1 MRPAIVGAIAIVVV
15 SIGTGGS
22 AAEPSAATSS
32 AAKPASAAQV
42 SPAAYQVEMREAWI
56 PMPDGVR
63 LAADLWMPAG
73 GKKDER
79 FPVLLEYLPYR
90 KTEGRGDRYGLYAY
104 FVRRGYVVARV
115 DMRGTGGSEGR
126 LIEYEYSDREQEDGE
141 SVIAWLARQPFAT
154 GKVGMFGISWGGFN
168 SIHMAMRNPPALAAI
183 IAVDAT
189 DDLYQDDVHFM
200 DGGIHVDS
208 WEMSMDL
215 ANAMPGAPDYGI
227 DEAFFANR
235 FDTPPWMFTYKRR
248 QRDGPFWDRTALKTR
263 YESIR
268 IPTFVIGGWYDG
280 YRDSVPRMLE
290 HVKAPMK
297 AMVGPWSHCWPHD
310 SYPKPGME
318 WRHEAV
324 RWFDQW
330 LKGRDTGIMAEPRL
344 AVFVRNW
351 HAPGPRLE
359 EAPGAWRYEDGWPIA
374 RIRDQVLYPR
384 GDHTLAG
391 AAPEAGAAGGGAA
404 AGAAAGPAADH
415 LLRYVP
421 TTGVEIGGPVMWW
434 GDVAP
439 DQRPA
444 DAFSLV
450 YDSAPVSGEVEILG
464 LPRAILNVSAD
475 APMAH
480 WFARLSDVAPD
491 GTVTLVAGAG
501 FNGTHRDSARDPKP
515 IEPGR
520 PFTLDIEMH
529 FTSWTFA
536 PGHRMRLAVSNAM
549 WPMIWPTPYP
559 MTTTLHLG
567 GPDPTRLVLPVVPPE
582 ASTPA
587 RPRPVFLP
595 PEKDATLAGFGTL
608 ETGTASGYGEIES
621 IERAAVGGAARV
633 MATNGGGSRYPWGTE
648 RNTESIVH
656 EARDDR
662 PEATAVTGDYS
673 TTVTL
678 PDRTLRWEAHV
689 TFRSN
694 RDTFFLTYTRRLLR
708 DGVLVRERTWTDAI
722 PRDFQ

>member
-1 MRPAIVGAIAIVVV
+1 MFRALIVSSLIVLALTSIAPARAK
-15 SIGTGGS
+15 S
-22 AAEPSAATSS
+22 PTSS
-32 AAKPASAAQV
+32 HDP
-42 SPAAYQVEMREAWI
+42 SPPVYKVEMREAWI

-73 GKKDER
+73 GRSGER
-79 FPVLLEYLPYR
+79 YPVLLEYLPYR
-90 KTEGRGDRYGLYAY
+90 KTDARGDRYGLYAY

-115 DMRGTGGSEGR
+115 DIRGTGNSEGR
-126 LIEYEYSDREQEDGE
+126 LIEYEYTDREQEDGE
-141 SVIAWLARQPFAT
+141 AVIAWLAGQPFAT

-168 SIHMAMRNPPALAAI
+168 SIHMAMRRPPALAAI

-215 ANAMPGAPDYGI
+215 ANAMPGAPDYTI
-227 DEAFFANR
+227 DDAFFANR
-235 FDTPPWMFTYKRR
+235 FDTRPWMFTYKRQ

-280 YRDSVPRMLE
+280 YRDAVPRMLE
-290 HVKAPMK
+290 HVQAPMK
-297 AMVGPWSHCWPHD
+297 AIIGPWSHCWPHD
-310 SYPKPGME
+310 SYPKPGIE
-318 WRHEAV
+318 WRREAV

-330 LKGRDTGIMAEPRL
+330 LKGRDTGIMDEPPL
-344 AVFVRNW
+344 AVYVRRW
-351 HAPGPRLE
+351 HPPGPRLE
-359 EAPGAWRYEDGWPIA
+359 TAPGEWRYEDGWPIA
-374 RIRDQVLYPR
+374 RGRQRDLYPSA
-384 GDHTLAG
+384 DHTLEVG
-391 AAPEAGAAGGGAA
+391 GLPLGETPGKLGFAPNDVL
-404 AGAAAGPAADH
+404 GPRTPEVEH
-415 LLRYVP
+415 RLRYVP

-444 DAFSLV
+444 DAYSLV
-450 YDSAPVSGEVEILG
+450 YDSAPLTETVEILG
-464 LPRAILNVSAD
+464 LPHAVLDVSAD

-501 FNGTHRDSARDPKP
+501 FNGAHRESARDPKP
-515 IEPGR
+515 IEPGK

-529 FTSWTFA
+529 MTSWTFA
-536 PGHRMRLAVSNAM
+536 PGHRIRLAVSNAM

-559 MTTTLHLG
+559 MTTTLRMG
-567 GPDPTRLVLPVVPPE
+567 GDTGTRLVLPVVP
-582 ASTPA
+582 AA
-587 RPRPVFLP
+587 DRPRPAFAA
-595 PEKDATLAGFGTL
+595 PEPDDTLAGFGTI

-621 IERAAVGGAARV
+621 VERLPAAGGGARV
-633 MATNGGGSRYPWGTE
+633 RATNGGGVRYPWGTE
-648 RNTESIVH
+648 RNTESILH
-656 EARDDR
+656 ESRDDR
-662 PEATAVTGDYS
+662 PEASSVTGDYG
-673 TTVTL
+673 TTVAL

-689 TFRSN
+689 VFRSN

-708 DGVLVRERTWTDAI
+708 DGALMREKTWTDAI
-722 PRDFQ
+722 PRDNQ